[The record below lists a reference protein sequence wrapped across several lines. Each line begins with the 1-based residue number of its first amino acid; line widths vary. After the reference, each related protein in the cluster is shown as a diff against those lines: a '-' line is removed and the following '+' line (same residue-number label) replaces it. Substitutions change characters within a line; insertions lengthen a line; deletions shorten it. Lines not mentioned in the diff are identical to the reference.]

1 MSTIDHVAAAVFG
14 MAMPPA
20 LLAIAQPRTRSWRA
34 ARRAQEA
41 LQRAEAALH
50 AGEDLAAVEH
60 HAYLANQQ
68 ANIALQAGQ
77 IAQAEEAVAGS
88 QQQPDRILLD
98 ARMGKADTRLAQ
110 AQRAMADAE
119 RSRVATEQA
128 RMDAE
133 KARAASERVRKL
145 AEERLLAAQKAGDRA
160 SIAAAEADKLQAR
173 LAELK
178 AQQTDRGMV
187 LTLGDVLFDSGRT
200 ELKSGAMQTIDRL
213 AGFMRVNP
221 QRKLAV
227 EGCTDSVGS
236 NDLNLGLSQ
245 RRADAVRAA
254 AVQRG
259 VDGARINTRGFGA
272 AKPVASNENEAGQQ
286 LNRRI
291 GIVISGAG

>member
-1 MSTIDHVAAAVFG
+1 
-14 MAMPPA
+14 MA
-20 LLAIAQPRTRSWRA
+20 RSA
-34 ARRAQEA
+34 PLELRRAQEA
-41 LQRAEAALH
+41 LQRVEAALH
-50 AGEDLAAVEH
+50 AGQDLAAVEH

-77 IAQAEEAVAGS
+77 IAQAEKAVADS
-88 QQQPDRILLD
+88 QQQHDRILMG
-98 ARMGKADTRLAQ
+98 ARMRKVDIRLAQ
-110 AQRAMADAE
+110 AQRATADAE

-133 KARAASERVRKL
+133 KARAESERARKL

-160 SIAAAEADKLQAR
+160 SIAAAEADKLQAK

-213 AGFMRVNP
+213 AGLIRENP

-227 EGCTDSVGS
+227 EGCTDSVTAGRFGP
-236 NDLNLGLSQ
+236 LVGL
-245 RRADAVRAA
+245 
-254 AVQRG
+254 
-259 VDGARINTRGFGA
+259 
-272 AKPVASNENEAGQQ
+272 
-286 LNRRI
+286 
-291 GIVISGAG
+291 

>member
-1 MSTIDHVAAAVFG
+1 
-14 MAMPPA
+14 
-20 LLAIAQPRTRSWRA
+20 
-34 ARRAQEA
+34 
-41 LQRAEAALH
+41 
-50 AGEDLAAVEH
+50 
-60 HAYLANQQ
+60 
-68 ANIALQAGQ
+68 
-77 IAQAEEAVAGS
+77 
-88 QQQPDRILLD
+88 
-98 ARMGKADTRLAQ
+98 
-110 AQRAMADAE
+110 
-119 RSRVATEQA
+119 
-128 RMDAE
+128 MDAE

-245 RRADAVRAA
+245 RRADAVPAA
-254 AVQRG
+254 LVQTG
-259 VDGARINTRGFGA
+259 C
-272 AKPVASNENEAGQQ
+272 
-286 LNRRI
+286 
-291 GIVISGAG
+291 